1 MRRPRLEIPERLQR
15 LPLLSVSIVVLW
27 VMATAVVEL
36 LWAPL
41 LRTVEGDLQAAV
53 EFAIRNPVVEVDARL
68 LPAVRAVMP
77 EFESNEMFAFLRRT
91 PAQGGGA
98 SPQERFD
105 ALAAQAFASLDAHPH
120 RVLGLVPR
128 APQAHSFI
136 GHLLV
141 HASWTHLLA
150 TVLIWLLVAPLL
162 ERLWGAGVLAGSVL
176 LLGAAGGA
184 VFFLAHSDADRAL
197 LGGSAVVAGL
207 VSAVV
212 VRFRN
217 AEVDFLGWLS
227 PWVKAELQAPAWT
240 LALVWAGYEAL
251 LWWTVQGALPGGVDD
266 AVGYAAHAAAVG
278 LGALLPLAYSGL
290 GWEERFGRGVSS
302 VRGRGE
308 EARFDFQRV
317 LNLRARGDHDRAF
330 ALLRAE
336 VERSARHRD
345 AVTTFWEMCIERGDP
360 QQAAPA
366 MARLVREELRRGADE
381 VAVAHWREVSEHL
394 DAPGIDPATL
404 ARLLPAILRVDGQ
417 ENALVALQQALDP
430 RVRGLSA
437 GTAAQLARLA
447 EPLDRGLAQRAARL
461 ALSSDALDE
470 ATRVQLR
477 ELAPE
482 QPSPEDADDPAAAE
496 TEKDEPSPS
505 IFYLESD
512 RSAFGEVSD
521 LSELQQQFPD
531 GAVTEAVPC
540 AVDAEGIQLARDD
553 GEALSFAW
561 TRVRAVSVA
570 GVRGLGPKP
579 VILIDLLVDGG
590 GTELPLRA
598 VRCRSDRFD
607 PRRLAPET
615 GSPLDALRS
624 LVQRILE
631 QSGGLAL
638 PDPQA
643 VMARPVKMFDG
654 VDAYQDEV
662 LRPAGRELG

>member
-77 EFESNEMFAFLRRT
+77 EFESNEMFAFLRRS

-360 QQAAPA
+360 QQAAPRRRGGRGPL
-366 MARLVREELRRGADE
+366 ARGVGAPGRAGHRSGHAGAPAPGDPARGRTGERAGGAAAGPRSAGEGALCGDRRAAGAPGGAAGPRSRPARGASGAELRRAGRSDPCAAAGAGPGA
-381 VAVAHWREVSEHL
+381 AVAGGRGRPGGGRDRE
-394 DAPGIDPATL
+394 G
-404 ARLLPAILRVDGQ
+404 
-417 ENALVALQQALDP
+417 
-430 RVRGLSA
+430 
-437 GTAAQLARLA
+437 
-447 EPLDRGLAQRAARL
+447 
-461 ALSSDALDE
+461 
-470 ATRVQLR
+470 
-477 ELAPE
+477 
-482 QPSPEDADDPAAAE
+482 
-496 TEKDEPSPS
+496 
-505 IFYLESD
+505 
-512 RSAFGEVSD
+512 
-521 LSELQQQFPD
+521 
-531 GAVTEAVPC
+531 
-540 AVDAEGIQLARDD
+540 
-553 GEALSFAW
+553 
-561 TRVRAVSVA
+561 RAVSQHLLSR
-570 GVRGLGPKP
+570 VRPQ
-579 VILIDLLVDGG
+579 
-590 GTELPLRA
+590 
-598 VRCRSDRFD
+598 
-607 PRRLAPET
+607 RLWRGE
-615 GSPLDALRS
+615 
-624 LVQRILE
+624 
-631 QSGGLAL
+631 
-638 PDPQA
+638 
-643 VMARPVKMFDG
+643 
-654 VDAYQDEV
+654 
-662 LRPAGRELG
+662 